1 MYLCPKIRATS
12 QPGHATLE
20 MASDIIESLMRHHGL
35 DANKHPFLEPEPA
48 TPVKKIRKRKRVM
61 PALDQE
67 ADEDPKFAVGDENDN
82 SVNGDDDNK
91 DEAYNDRAG
100 EDERNDTN
108 DARDKER
115 SGGQVV
121 SQYEISRIRISNIA
135 EQEKLKEKLGFLL
148 NTKVMN
154 EKLGIMPTSKVRK
167 LK

>member
-1 MYLCPKIRATS
+1 
-12 QPGHATLE
+12 
-20 MASDIIESLMRHHGL
+20 
-35 DANKHPFLEPEPA
+35 
-48 TPVKKIRKRKRVM
+48 M

-67 ADEDPKFAVGDENDN
+67 EDEDPEFAVGNENDN

-121 SQYEISRIRISNIA
+121 SQYEKIRISNIA
-135 EQEKLKEKLGFLL
+135 EQEKLK
-148 NTKVMN
+148 
-154 EKLGIMPTSKVRK
+154 
-167 LK
+167 